1 MWKSLVERDFC
12 ANDDAM
18 QTADTQTRIVDAAA
32 RLFHEQGFNGTGI
45 STILRE
51 AEVNSGSLYHFYPSK
66 EALLV
71 AVLERYTHLL
81 RPVVMDPVERATPDP
96 VERIFTL
103 FAQYRGWLA
112 PIGFAQGCP
121 IGNLALEI
129 GDSSPAARDL
139 IRQNFEG
146 WYGCVRGW
154 LEAAGDRLPPETD
167 RGQLAVF
174 VLTVLEGAIM
184 QARAAQS
191 PKPFDDSIAQLR
203 GYFDLLLSR
212 GAAGSGANRR
222 EHNLEAD

>member
-1 MWKSLVERDFC
+1 MT
-12 ANDDAM
+12 DAVPS
-18 QTADTQTRIVDAAA
+18 QTPPDTQTRLVDAAA

-51 AEVNSGSLYHFYPSK
+51 AGVNSGSLYHFYPSK

-81 RPVVMDPVERATPDP
+81 RPIVMEPVERATTDP
-96 VERIFTL
+96 IERVFAL

-121 IGNLALEI
+121 IGNLALEV
-129 GDSSPAARDL
+129 GDSSPQAREL
-139 IRQNFEG
+139 IKRNFEG
-146 WYGCVRGW
+146 WYGSVRWW
-154 LEAAGDRLPPETD
+154 LEAAVDAGRLPD
-167 RGQLAVF
+167 RIDRAQLAVF

-191 PKPFDDSIAQLR
+191 PQPFDDSVAQLR
-203 GYFDLLLSR
+203 SYFELLSQAGGSR
-212 GAAGSGANRR
+212 G
-222 EHNLEAD
+222 